1 MSLVSRSFVLCALLS
16 TLTADPARA
25 QNWSFDARQIA
36 LGSPVGG
43 KTLTYDMIAEAK
55 GYRTFVLPFG
65 LIQVVGDLSALN
77 PASSDFDFVR
87 AAEDLA
93 SPIHFTFGR
102 HATSTGK
109 DFVVDLRNAELNRDL
124 NLYRGFAPANQPPA
138 EGLAAPVWGRTV
150 RVRQNKDGG
159 FQGVYIG
166 AGPYVSMQSDL
177 SVDNQLIGILNA
189 SSASA
194 VPNTQIRSS
203 TAMRGQMAAAIV
215 AGYRGR
221 FALPQS
227 ASERDGV
234 YVALNYNVLR
244 GLRYEDVDMALRLD
258 TDPLG
263 LLTVNAQLPP
273 PLLIA
278 RNHATSG
285 WGRAIDVGVGTV
297 VNGWEVGIGANGV
310 GNRINWSRVSNT
322 TYALANPLTG
332 NAIFAEHTSRLAGVT
347 QISLPI
353 AYSANVGYNAQA
365 WTAIGDVGWGLGGRS
380 LHGGYEYRFSKVEV
394 RGGSMYVR
402 HMWSPT
408 AGIGLNLSAH
418 TALDFAVYGNA
429 ANAERKRHPA
439 VAVSVRLMGGRESTR
454 TPGGGDAR

>member
-1 MSLVSRSFVLCALLS
+1 MSVFSRSLVLCALLS
-16 TLTADPARA
+16 TLAAYPARA

-55 GYRTFVLPFG
+55 GYRTIVLPFG
-65 LIQVVGDLSALN
+65 LIQVVGDIGALN
-77 PASSDFDFVR
+77 PASSDFDFVK
-87 AAEDLA
+87 AVEDLA

-109 DFVVDLRNAELNRDL
+109 DFVVDLRNAELNRNL

-138 EGLAAPVWGRTV
+138 EGLAAPVWGHTV
-150 RVRQNKDGG
+150 RVRQNKNGG

-177 SVDNQLIGILNA
+177 TVDEQLIGILNS

-203 TAMRGQMAAAIV
+203 TAMRGQMAAAFV

-227 ASERDGV
+227 AAERDGV
-234 YVALNYNVLR
+234 YVAVNYNVLR
-244 GLRYEDVDMALRLD
+244 GLRYEDVDVALRLD

-273 PLLIA
+273 PLLIT

-297 VNGWEVGIGANGV
+297 VNGWEVGMGANGV
-310 GNRINWSRVSNT
+310 GNRINWSNVSNT
-322 TYALANPLTG
+322 SYALANPLTG
-332 NAIFAEHTSRLAGVT
+332 NAVFAEHTSRLAGVT
-347 QISLPI
+347 PITLPI

-365 WTAIGDVGWGLGGRS
+365 WTAVGDVGWGLGGRS
-380 LHGGYEYRFSKVEV
+380 LHGGYEYRFSKVAV

-408 AGIGLNLSAH
+408 AGIGLNLTAH

-439 VAVSVRLMGGRESTR
+439 VAVSVRLMSGPESTR
-454 TPGGGDAR
+454 VPGRGDGR